1 MTSLAKPA
9 ISSQCLGYLR
19 YLAGVQS
26 IKLSPTFHQ
35 QIRGKKKNAKGPHIV
50 NVRLLEDIRG
60 YGRKGSIIPIAPG
73 RMRNIYYP
81 QRKAEYVTQA
91 QLRTTN
97 QKDLLTERDFSFGIP
112 QPQSEPQT
120 PPERAEKTFEVQT
133 KLLTPKR
140 TCEIIEAQVPSELIF
155 YRVPIAV
162 PEPELAPSEPVG
174 TSINAVGGDAPV
186 RKAPESVPSATR
198 IYGSVSVADIA
209 ESIKAILTTNEE
221 SARVVLPPE
230 DIKIDEPE
238 NEDVGVDA
246 DRLKALGN
254 YQIEIRVKGTESIRR
269 RVIVKAQEADIS

>member
-9 ISSQCLGYLR
+9 ISSQCLRYLR
-19 YLAGVQS
+19 HLAGVQS

-35 QIRGKKKNAKGPHIV
+35 QIRGKKKNAKGPHTV

-91 QLRTTN
+91 QLRTTS
-97 QKDLLTERDFSFGIP
+97 QRDVLTERDFAFGIP
-112 QPQSEPQT
+112 QPESESQPVEQ
-120 PPERAEKTFEVQT
+120 RAEKTFEVQT
-133 KLLTPKR
+133 KLLTSQR
-140 TCEIIEAQVPSELIF
+140 THEIIETQVPSELIF

-162 PEPELAPSEPVG
+162 PTSEPAPSEPVG
-174 TSINAVGGDAPV
+174 NSINAIGGDAPV
-186 RKAPESVPSATR
+186 QKTPESVPSATR
-198 IYGSVSVADIA
+198 IYGSVSTADIA
-209 ESIKAILTTNEE
+209 ESIKAILATSEE
-221 SARVVLPPE
+221 SARVVLAPE

-238 NEDVGVDA
+238 NEDVGVDV
-246 DRLKALGN
+246 DRLKALGE

>member
-1 MTSLAKPA
+1 MPNLAKPI

-19 YLAGVQS
+19 HLAGVQPT
-26 IKLSPTFHQ
+26 KFSPTFHQ
-35 QIRGKKKNAKGPHIV
+35 QIRGKKKNAKGPHVV

-60 YGRKGSIIPIAPG
+60 YGRKGSMIPIAPG

-112 QPQSEPQT
+112 QPQSESQS
-120 PPERAEKTFEVQT
+120 PEDRAEKTFEVQT
-133 KLLTPKR
+133 KLLTPNR
-140 TCEIIEAQVPSELIF
+140 TYEIIEAQVPSEMIF

-162 PEPELAPSEPVG
+162 PEPERAPHEPVG

-198 IYGSVSVADIA
+198 IYGSVSIADIA
-209 ESIKAILTTNEE
+209 DSIKAILATNEE
-221 SARVVLPPE
+221 SARVVLAPE
-230 DIKIDEPE
+230 DIKIDESE
-238 NEDVGVDA
+238 SEDVGIDA
-246 DRLKALGN
+246 DRLKALGE
-254 YQIEIRVKGTESIRR
+254 YQIEIRVKGMDPIQR
-269 RVIVKAQEADIS
+269 RVNIRAQDADIS